1 MSCKKQTDFV
11 KKKQYQGAGK
21 VCKFDIKEGDEA
33 INKDDENPTRKKYNQ
48 SNLIYGSF

>member
-33 INKDDENPTRKKYNQ
+33 INKDDEKPTRKKYNQ
-48 SNLIYGSF
+48 SNLIYDSF